1 MSSKSGLLKT
11 ASFDAFSSWD
21 VKQFFLKK
29 VLSTYPVEKLG
40 KHIIHQTEKVRLSD
54 FPDDSFGILGV
65 SNKIGMF
72 DADTALGKLVKQKFH
87 IVKNDWLAYNPYRIN
102 VGSIGLKTSAQKGE
116 YISPA
121 YVVFSCKDTL
131 IPEYIWLLMKSSMF
145 NSLIRSSTTGTVR
158 QTLHFDNLAE
168 ILAPIPPIKEQQ
180 KLLDEYHRLLN
191 QSVALN
197 KRADKEF
204 ASQLTNIQKNVSAY
218 TKNAS
223 TEGQEESLLNIVRFT
238 STDRWEVGY
247 IYKEGIIDSVIES
260 FKYPAIPIGELQKE
274 SLLFGLSVKAS
285 LEQKDGMIPVLRM
298 SNVQK
303 GEIHYDELKYLPYEC
318 AVTDKE
324 PDKWLLRRGD
334 LLITRTNGSK
344 DLVGKAAIFDSDDTY
359 TYASY
364 LIRYRFDTH
373 IALPEYVNIMFMTPL
388 VREQIAV
395 MRRQGGG
402 QYNLNSDE
410 INSIQIP
417 VPDIPTQRK
426 VIQMYQDSLIES
438 KKLRKQASDSINNA
452 DEYIETSLYMT
463 LSPEIEH

>member
-11 ASFDAFSSWD
+11 ASFGTFSNWD
-21 VKQFFLKK
+21 VKQFFLIK
-29 VLSTYPVEKLG
+29 VSSAYSVEKLG
-40 KHIIHQTEKVRLSD
+40 NHIIHQTEKVQLSD
-54 FPDDSFGILGV
+54 FPGTLFGILGV

-72 DADTALGKLVKQKFH
+72 DADTALGKSINQKYH
-87 IVKNDWLAYNPYRIN
+87 IVKDNWLAYNPYRIN

-121 YVVFSCKDTL
+121 YVVFSCKETL

-145 NSLIRSSTTGTVR
+145 NSLIRGSTTGTVR
-158 QTLHFDNLAE
+158 QTLGYDNLAE
-168 ILAPIPPIKEQQ
+168 ILAPIPPIVEQQ

-191 QSVALN
+191 QSIMLN
-197 KRADKEF
+197 NKADKEN

-218 TKNAS
+218 TKNAP
-223 TEGQEESLLNIVRFT
+223 TQEDSESLLNIIRFT

-247 IYKEGIIDSVIES
+247 IYKEGVIDSVVES
-260 FKYPAIPIGELQKE
+260 FKYPALPIGKLQKE
-274 SLLFGLSVKAS
+274 SLFGLSVKAS
-285 LEQKDGMIPVLRM
+285 LEQKGGMIPVLRM

-303 GEIHYDELKYLPYEC
+303 GEIDYGELKYLPYEC

-324 PDKWLLRRGD
+324 PDKWLLRKGD
-334 LLITRTNGSK
+334 FLITRTNGSK
-344 DLVGKAAIFDSDDTY
+344 DLVGKAAVFESDDTY

-364 LIRYRFDTH
+364 LIRYRFDTD
-373 IALPEYVNIMFMTPL
+373 IVLPDYVNIIFMTPL

-417 VPDIPTQRK
+417 VPDIPAQRK
-426 VIQMYQDSLIES
+426 VIQLYQDSLIES
-438 KKLRKQASDSINNA
+438 KRLRKQANNSVNTA
-452 DEYIETSLYMT
+452 DEYLETSLYK
-463 LSPEIEH
+463 